1 MKLEME
7 HICKEYTQGDTV
19 IRALRDV
26 DLTIE
31 SGEFL
36 SITGQS
42 GSGKSTLMNILG
54 CLDVPTSGIYR
65 IGGKEVNSMPP
76 TALASF
82 RSRTIGFIFQNF
94 CLIPDLDAL
103 ENVELPLR
111 YQGVP
116 KRERRRMAEEAL
128 ERVGLSHRLHHRPSQ
143 MSGGQQQRTA
153 IARAIAAKPSVIL
166 ADEPTGN
173 LDRASGEGIMSIL
186 QELHQEGKSV
196 ILITHD
202 DKIAKTAQRHLDI
215 RDGIVN

>member
-65 IGGKEVNSMPP
+65 IGGKEVNSMSPA
-76 TALASF
+76 ALASF
-82 RSRTIGFIFQNF
+82 RSHTIGFIFQNF

-215 RDGIVN
+215 RD

>member
-76 TALASF
+76 AALASF

>member
-7 HICKEYTQGDTV
+7 HICKEYTQGDT
-19 IRALRDV
+19 IIHALRDV

-65 IGGKEVNSMPP
+65 IGGKEVNFMPP
-76 TALASF
+76 AALAAF

-111 YQGVP
+111 YQGIP
-116 KRERRRMAEEAL
+116 KRERHRMAEEAL

-153 IARAIAAKPSVIL
+153 IARAIAARPSVIL

-196 ILITHD
+196 VLITHD
-202 DKIAKTAQRHLDI
+202 NKIAKTAERHLDI

>member
-1 MKLEME
+1 ME
-7 HICKEYTQGDTV
+7 HICKEYTQGDT
-19 IRALRDV
+19 IIHALRDV

-65 IGGKEVNSMPP
+65 IGGKEVNFMPP
-76 TALASF
+76 AALAAF

-111 YQGVP
+111 YQGIP
-116 KRERRRMAEEAL
+116 KRERHRMAEEAL

-153 IARAIAAKPSVIL
+153 IARAIAARPSVIL

-196 ILITHD
+196 VLITHD
-202 DKIAKTAQRHLDI
+202 NKIAKTAERHLDI

>member
-76 TALASF
+76 AALASF
-82 RSRTIGFIFQNF
+82 RSHTIGFIFQNF

>member
-7 HICKEYTQGDTV
+7 HICKEYTQGDT
-19 IRALRDV
+19 IIHALRDV

-76 TALASF
+76 AALAAF

-111 YQGVP
+111 YQGIP
-116 KRERRRMAEEAL
+116 KRERHRMAEEAL

-153 IARAIAAKPSVIL
+153 IARAIAARPSVIL

-196 ILITHD
+196 VLITHD
-202 DKIAKTAQRHLDI
+202 NKIAKTAERHLDI